1 MTETQ
6 GGSRLYRILIAD
18 DQRDVLEAL
27 RLLLKG
33 EPFSV
38 ETASSPVTALARIG
52 KAAFDALLIDLNY
65 TRDTTSGQ
73 EGLDLLR
80 AVRQLEPEL
89 PVIVMTAWGSI
100 DLAVAAMREGASDF
114 IEKPWDNQRLLSVL
128 RNQVE
133 LGRALRAA
141 RRLQAEK
148 DLLHAG
154 DGDFIAGSAAMQPVL
169 QLVGRVAA
177 SDANMLITGEAGTGK
192 GELARLIHARSNR
205 RESAFIGVNMGGIAE
220 SIFESEMF
228 GHVRGAFT
236 DAKSDRIGRFELADG
251 GTLFLDEVACLPVGQ
266 QGKLLRVLESGDYEP
281 IGSSRTRHADVRV
294 ISATNGNLRAMI
306 ADGLFRDD
314 LLFRLNTVEIELPP
328 LRERRED
335 IMPLAVR
342 FLEIYTRKYGR
353 EDGGFAR
360 EAAQALLGYTW
371 PGNVRELSH
380 VVERAV
386 LIGSAGQIQTADLML
401 ARRADGRKTPVER
414 LTLDEAE
421 QMLIRD
427 ALDRCGGN
435 VQAAAEQLGLSRSAM
450 YRRMEKHGFRNP
462 AETENQAS
470 RL

>member
-1 MTETQ
+1 MNQISKT
-6 GGSRLYRILIAD
+6 RNPRVLIAD

-33 EPFSV
+33 EPFEV
-38 ETASSPVTALARIG
+38 ETVTSPAAALACVDRTDV
-52 KAAFDALLIDLNY
+52 DAVLIDLNY

-80 AVRQLEPEL
+80 AIRERDADM
-89 PVIVMTAWGSI
+89 PVIVMTAWGTI
-100 DLAVAAMREGASDF
+100 DVAVAAMRDGASDF

-133 LGRALRAA
+133 LGRAVRAS
-141 RRLQAEK
+141 RRLQAEN
-148 DLLHAG
+148 DLLRDTDVTFVA
-154 DGDFIAGSAAMQPVL
+154 DAASMAPVM
-169 QLVGRVAA
+169 QLVSRVAA
-177 SDANMLITGEAGTGK
+177 SDANILITGEAGTGK
-192 GELARLIHARSNR
+192 GELARLIHERSNR
-205 RESAFIGVNMGGIAE
+205 KGSAFISVNMGGIAD

-236 DAKSDRIGRFELADG
+236 DAKSDRIGRFELAGG
-251 GTLFLDEVACLPVGQ
+251 GTLFLDEVANIPLNQ

-281 IGSSRTRHADVRV
+281 VGSSRTRHADVRV

-306 ADGLFRDD
+306 ANGAFRDD

-335 IMPLAVR
+335 ILPLATR
-342 FLEIYTRKYGR
+342 FLDNYMRKYGR
-353 EDGGFAR
+353 SVNGIAR
-360 EAAQALLGYTW
+360 DATQALLGYGW

-380 VVERAV
+380 VIERAV
-386 LIGSAGQIQTADLML
+386 LVGNDEQVQTRDLML
-401 ARRADGRKTPVER
+401 VRRPEAAGGTLEQ
-414 LTLDEAE
+414 LTLDDAE
-421 QMLIRD
+421 QLLMRN

-450 YRRMEKHGFRNP
+450 YRRMEKYGM
-462 AETENQAS
+462 
-470 RL
+470 

>member
-1 MTETQ
+1 MPDNHHM
-6 GGSRLYRILIAD
+6 SRILIAD
-18 DQRDVLEAL
+18 DQRDVLGAL
-27 RLLLKG
+27 QLLLKG
-33 EPFSV
+33 EPFAV
-38 ETASSPVTALARIG
+38 ETATSPTAVLATLG
-52 KAAFDALLIDLNY
+52 KSAFDALLIDLNY

-89 PVIVMTAWGSI
+89 PVIVMTAWGTV
-100 DLAVAAMREGASDF
+100 DVAVAAMREGASDF

-133 LGRALRAA
+133 LGRALRVAK
-141 RRLQAEK
+141 RLKAEK
-148 DLLHAG
+148 ELLRA
-154 DGDFIAGSAAMQPVL
+154 DAGDFIAESAAMQPVL

-177 SDANMLITGEAGTGK
+177 SDANILVTGEAGVGK

-205 RESAFIGVNMGGIAE
+205 SESAFISVNMGGIAE

-251 GTLFLDEVACLPVGQ
+251 GTLFLDEIACLPFNL
-266 QGKLLRVLESGDYEP
+266 QGKLLRVLESGDYEAV
-281 IGSSRTRHADVRV
+281 GSSRTRHANVRV

-306 ADGLFRDD
+306 VDGTFRDD
-314 LLFRLNTVEIELPP
+314 LLFRLNTVEIRLPP

-335 IMPLAVR
+335 IMLLATR
-342 FLEIYTRKYGR
+342 FLDIYTRKYGR
-353 EDGGFAR
+353 DSGGFHRDAT
-360 EAAQALLGYTW
+360 QALLHYPW

-386 LIGSAGQIQTADLML
+386 LIGGGPQLQAGDLML
-401 ARRADGRKTPVER
+401 ERRGAAGGVGLEQLKLE
-414 LTLDEAE
+414 EAE
-421 QMLIRD
+421 ELLIRN

-435 VQAAAEQLGLSRSAM
+435 VQAAAEQLGLSRSAL
-450 YRRMEKHGFRNP
+450 YRRMEKYG
-462 AETENQAS
+462 T
-470 RL
+470 

>member
-1 MTETQ
+1 MMTERRPL
-6 GGSRLYRILIAD
+6 SRILIAD

-27 RLLLKG
+27 QLLLKG
-33 EPFSV
+33 EPFDV
-38 ETASSPVTALARIG
+38 ETAASPPAVLAALGRSG
-52 KAAFDALLIDLNY
+52 FDALLIDLNY

-80 AVRQLEPEL
+80 SVRLLEPEL
-89 PVIVMTAWGSI
+89 PVIVMTAWGTV
-100 DLAVAAMREGASDF
+100 DVAVTAMREGASDF

-133 LGRALRAA
+133 LGRALRVA
-141 RRLQAEK
+141 RRLKAEK
-148 DLLHAG
+148 DLWHAD
-154 DGDFIAGSAAMQPVL
+154 DGDFIAASDVMQPVL
-169 QLVGRVAA
+169 QLVGRIAA
-177 SDANMLITGEAGTGK
+177 SDANILITGEAGAGK

-205 RESAFIGVNMGGIAE
+205 NEQAFISVNMGGIAD

-251 GTLFLDEVACLPVGQ
+251 GTLFLDEVACLPFNL
-266 QGKLLRVLESGDYEP
+266 QGKLLRVLESGEYEP
-281 IGSSRTRHADVRV
+281 VGSSRTRRADVRV

-306 ADGLFRDD
+306 ADSAFRDD
-314 LLFRLNTVEIELPP
+314 LLFRLNTVEIRVPP

-335 IMPLAVR
+335 IMLLAAS

-353 EDGGFAR
+353 DSGGFAR
-360 EAAQALLGYTW
+360 DAAKALLRYSW

-386 LIGSAGQIQTADLML
+386 LIGGSPQIQAEDLML
-401 ARRADGRKTPVER
+401 ERQGAAERAPLEQLK
-414 LTLDEAE
+414 LDEAE
-421 QMLIRD
+421 ELLIRN

-435 VQAAAEQLGLSRSAM
+435 VQAAAEQLGVSRSAL
-450 YRRMEKHGFRNP
+450 YRRMEKYG
-462 AETENQAS
+462 T
-470 RL
+470 

>member
-1 MTETQ
+1 MTEARD
-6 GGSRLYRILIAD
+6 GSRISRLLIAD

-33 EPFSV
+33 EPFAV
-38 ETASSPVTALARIG
+38 ETAASPAAALACLG

-73 EGLDLLR
+73 EGLELLR
-80 AVRQLEPEL
+80 AARQLEPEL
-89 PVIVMTAWGSI
+89 PVIVMTAWGTI
-100 DLAVAAMREGASDF
+100 DVAVAAMREGASDF

-133 LGRALRAA
+133 LGRALRTAH
-141 RRLQAEK
+141 RLQAEN
-148 DLLHAG
+148 DLLHPDG
-154 DGDFIAGSAAMQPVL
+154 GDFIAESAAMQPVL

-205 RESAFIGVNMGGIAE
+205 LDHAFISVNMGGIAD

-236 DAKSDRIGRFELADG
+236 DAKTDRIGRFELADG
-251 GTLFLDEVACLPVGQ
+251 GTLFLDEVACLPFNQ

-281 IGSSRTRHADVRV
+281 VGSSRTRHADVRV

-306 ADGLFRDD
+306 GDGAFRGD

-335 IMPLAVR
+335 ILPLAAR

-353 EDGGFAR
+353 EAGGFAR
-360 EAAQALLGYTW
+360 DAAKALLSYAW

-386 LIGSAGQIQTADLML
+386 LIGGGAQIQAGDLML
-401 ARRADGRKTPVER
+401 ARRAEGGKASLEE

-421 QMLIRD
+421 QMLIRN
-427 ALDRCGGN
+427 ALDRCEGN
-435 VQAAAEQLGLSRSAM
+435 VQVAAERLGLSRSAM
-450 YRRMEKHGFRNP
+450 YRRMEKYGFKSPADPVNP
-462 AETENQAS
+462 
-470 RL
+470 L